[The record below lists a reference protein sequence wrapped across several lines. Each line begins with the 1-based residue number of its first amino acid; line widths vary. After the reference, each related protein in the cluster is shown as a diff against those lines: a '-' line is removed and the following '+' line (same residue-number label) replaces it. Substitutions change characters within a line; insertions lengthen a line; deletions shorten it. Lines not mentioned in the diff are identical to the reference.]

1 MKKLVKFLFIAVTA
15 ILLFVFIEDMQD
27 SGYQPRY
34 NYGYNNITTTKTST
48 TYATK
53 NRYTKNNAAKTTA
66 TKTQTKQVV
75 DTRVPDYQGTETDY
89 REVKYTWITHDN
101 REAYMILNIDYNV
114 YKYYG
119 GLDRYYLE
127 QEYPNYVKDAY
138 SKAYAKQVVGALKD
152 IQIQAGYSDYE
163 LVLEAMNFVQSCIT
177 YKTDS
182 NGNYPQYIIET
193 LYKGTGDCEDVSM
206 LMAAIFKEMGYG
218 SVLLLYSDHM
228 AVGIKADKSRE
239 GVYYEYAGDAYYYV
253 EATNT
258 GWGIGQV
265 PKDYEGK
272 SAIVLNVW

>member
-15 ILLFVFIEDMQD
+15 ILLFIFIEDMQD
-27 SGYQPRY
+27 SGYQPTY

-53 NRYTKNNAAKTTA
+53 NSYTKNNAAKTTA

-75 DTRVPDYQGTETDY
+75 DTRVPDYKGTETDY
-89 REVKYTWITHDN
+89 REVKYTWTTHDN

-114 YKYYG
+114 YKYYS

-127 QEYPNYVKDAY
+127 KEYPNYVKDAY

-152 IQIQAGYSDYE
+152 IQNQAGYSDYE

-228 AVGIKADKSRE
+228 AVGIKSDKSRE

-272 SAIVLNVW
+272 AAIVLNVW